1 MMKSLPL
8 VNILTSKKKPSEPSL
23 NTPAALTLI
32 ILAAA
37 AIRLYALQNT
47 TIINPDGPLYIH
59 QAKAIAGGEW
69 KAALC
74 ALPFLSNVSV
84 FISLFHLFLEDWL
97 IAARAVSFFFGTL
110 SVVPLYGLFR
120 QFFSR
125 DESLAAAAILIFL
138 PTWVYNSIDGVRDPV
153 CWCFSLYGLYW
164 LTQGVR
170 EQRRLLLFL
179 ACISF
184 LLAAWARIEALWYVA
199 ATFIFLPLLIK
210 QFRCATTLFWFHA
223 PVLLAGA
230 SILTLDSLTQG
241 PSLLTMSRLDDLY
254 QTIANGVPQYA
265 ALKNTLTLIRQNEHE
280 LLITSFLSEARNLA
294 WLIGLGTLGN
304 RLCEALTYPF
314 TLIALLGIKPFLRR
328 QQDYRL
334 ALLFALLAAGALA
347 LLYIRTLQTWIMEYR
362 YLMLAIMPGTL
373 FFCNGLSIVA
383 DWFAQRVKFRRGII
397 LAILVILL
405 VFITL
410 PRYSKPRGTAELA
423 FKEIGL
429 YLAAHH
435 SPDDEIRIATSSS
448 TVRLI
453 RFYANLD
460 RPNISCPE
468 RPEHLYT
475 GLTANSLAELIK
487 NLRERQIDYLL
498 WEENNAP
505 IGWHTLL
512 GEGEKEGKLQEL
524 GRWHNHQT
532 GMMVLYQVK
541 RE

>member
-1 MMKSLPL
+1 MFS
-8 VNILTSKKKPSEPSL
+8 SKRKLADTGFNS
-23 NTPAALTLI
+23 TAALILLTLT
-32 ILAAA
+32 AA
-37 AIRLYALQNT
+37 AIRFYALHNT

-74 ALPFLSNVSV
+74 TLPFLSNVAI

-125 DESLAAAAILIFL
+125 DESLAAVAILIFL

-153 CWCFSLYGLYW
+153 CWFFSLCGLY
-164 LTQGVR
+164 LLACGIH
-170 EQRRLLLFL
+170 EQRRLLLSM

-184 LLAAWARIEALWYVA
+184 LLATWSRIEAIWYVA
-199 ATFIFLPLLIK
+199 AIFLLLPLLFR
-210 QFRCATTLFWFHA
+210 QFRYATTLFWFHA
-223 PVLLAGA
+223 PLLLAGMFLL
-230 SILTLDSLTQG
+230 IMESLTQG
-241 PSLLTMSRLDDLY
+241 PSLLTMSRIADLK
-254 QTIANGVPQYA
+254 QTIADGVPQYA

-280 LLITSFLSEARNLA
+280 QLITSFLPEARNLV

-304 RLCEALTYPF
+304 RFCEALTYPF
-314 TLIALLGIKPFLRR
+314 TLVTLLGIKPFLRR
-328 QQDYRL
+328 QQDRRL
-334 ALLFALLAAGALA
+334 VILFTLLAGGALA
-347 LLYIRTLQTWIMEYR
+347 LLYIRTLQSWVIEYR
-362 YLMLAIMPGTL
+362 YLMLAILPGML
-373 FFCNGLSIVA
+373 FFCNGLSVVA
-383 DWFAQRVKFRRGII
+383 DWFAQRVKFRRETI
-397 LAILVILL
+397 LSILVILL

-410 PRYSKPRGTAELA
+410 PRYNKPRGTAEIA

-429 YLAAHH
+429 FLAAHH

-453 RFYANLD
+453 RFYANYN
-460 RPNISCPE
+460 RPGLSCPE

-475 GLTANSLAELIK
+475 GLTSNSLAELIK
-487 NLRERQIDYLL
+487 NLEERQIDYLL

-505 IGWHTLL
+505 IDWPALL
-512 GEGEKEGKLQEL
+512 SEGEKEGKLQEL

-532 GMMVLYQVK
+532 GKMVLYQVK
-541 RE
+541 KEEEL